1 MTRLPNSDA
10 DRELGVAKVM
20 PLRPPLLREPASDQV
35 VVGNLPREPAGFQAR
50 AGLAAELDRAGV
62 GVSVLHAATEL
73 RGVGT
78 TQLAAAYA
86 RAKLAAGWRLVGWV
100 NAGDTGSILSG
111 LAAVAEAAGLSDDGS
126 GGDTPDPGQALR
138 QHLETDGDRCLLVFD
153 DAEDPDALQ
162 PFIPVGGAARV
173 LITGARQSV
182 AILGPAVSV
191 DAFSSDEASAF
202 LASWT
207 GQDDQVGVAAVAA
220 SLRYLP
226 LSLAQAA
233 SVISAE
239 HLEYG
244 AYLDRLRALPVREY
258 LSEEDRRAYPPGVAE
273 AVLLSLESVLATD
286 RSGICTRVMQ
296 IVAVLAAD
304 GVSRELLHAAG
315 QAGVLASGKHR
326 VAAAPVDRAL
336 AQLAERSLLTFSLD
350 GRTVIAHR
358 LVTQVVRDGLARR
371 KWLAAVCR
379 AAASVLEGYA
389 RTLTAAQDRAAV
401 RAIPEHVTTLLDN
414 TTGAT
419 GEADK
424 ELAKVVLRL
433 RFLALYHLIEL
444 GDSAPQAVS
453 FGEPLTAD
461 LEWMLGPDHPDTLN
475 ARNSLAAAYQAL
487 GRVGEAIPLFE
498 QTLIGRERLLGP
510 DHPDTLTSR
519 NNLANAYQD
528 AGRVG
533 EAIPLHEQTLAACER
548 LLGADDPGTLTS
560 QGNLAAAY
568 QDAGRT
574 AEAILLFEQTLVGRS
589 RVLGA
594 DHPDTRTSR
603 NNLAH
608 AYRDAGRAP
617 EAIPLFEQILV
628 GRERL
633 LGGDHPRT
641 LAARNNLAAAYRDAG
656 RTAEAILLFEQIL
669 TARVRAL
676 GPDHPSTMASRNNL
690 ANAYGDAGRAA
701 EAIPLHEEA
710 LAACERLLGADH
722 PRTVASRNN
731 LASAYQEAGRVA
743 EAIPLLEQTLAARE
757 SLLGP
762 DHPNTVAT
770 RNNLALACQDAD
782 EGKVGRSP

>member
-1 MTRLPNSDA
+1 MMPRGLP
-10 DRELGVAKVM
+10 LM
-20 PLRPPLLREPASDQV
+20 HEPASGQV
-35 VVGNLPREPAGFQAR
+35 VVGNLLREPAGFQAR
-50 AGLAAELDRAGV
+50 ADLVAELDRAGV
-62 GVSVLHAATEL
+62 GVSVLHAVAEL
-73 RGVGT
+73 RGAGT

-100 NAGDTGSILSG
+100 DAGDPGSVLSG
-111 LAAVAEAAGLSDDGS
+111 LAAVAEAAGLSDDGP
-126 GGDTPDPGQALR
+126 GRDTVDPGQALR
-138 QHLETDGDRCLLVFD
+138 HHLETDGDHCLLVFD
-153 DAEDPDALQ
+153 DVEDPDALQ

-173 LITGARQSV
+173 LITGTRQSV
-182 AILGPAVSV
+182 AILGPAISV
-191 DAFSSDEASAF
+191 DTFSSAEASAF
-202 LASWT
+202 LASRT
-207 GQDDQVGVAAVAA
+207 GLDARGAAAVAA
-220 SLRYLP
+220 RLGHLP

-258 LSEEDRRAYPPGVAE
+258 LSEEDRRAYPPGAAE

-286 RSGICTRVMQ
+286 RSGICTRMMQ

-304 GVSRELLHAAG
+304 GVPREFLHAAG
-315 QAGVLASGKHR
+315 QAGVLASGRHR
-326 VAAAPVDRAL
+326 VAPAPVDRAL
-336 AQLAERSLLTFSLD
+336 AQLAERSLLNFSLD

-358 LVTQVVRDGLARR
+358 LVAQVVRDGLARR

-379 AAASVLEGYA
+379 AAASVLEAYA

-401 RAIPEHVTTLLDN
+401 RAIPEQVTALLDN
-414 TTGAT
+414 TAKAT

-424 ELAKVVLRL
+424 ELAKVLLRL

-453 FGEPLTAD
+453 FGEPLAAD

-475 ARNSLAAAYQAL
+475 ARNSLAAAYQAV

-528 AGRVG
+528 AGRVA
-533 EAIPLHEQTLAACER
+533 EAIPLHEQTLAAGER
-548 LLGADDPGTLTS
+548 LLGADDPSTLTS

-568 QDAGRT
+568 QDAGRR
-574 AEAILLFEQTLVGRS
+574 AEAILLFEQTLAGRA

-617 EAIPLFEQILV
+617 EAIPLFEQLLV

-633 LGGDHPRT
+633 LGADHPRT

-656 RTAEAILLFEQIL
+656 RTAEAILLFEHIL
-669 TARVRAL
+669 AARMRAL
-676 GPDHPSTMASRNNL
+676 GPEHPSTMASRNNL
-690 ANAYGDAGRAA
+690 ANAYQEAGRVE
-701 EAIPLHEEA
+701 EAIPLHGEA

-757 SLLGP
+757 RLLGP
-762 DHPNTVAT
+762 DHPSTVTT